1 MTCSEVGTE
10 LTQAVRKTRSELSAE
25 VFRHLEG
32 CEHCR
37 KVWEF
42 LVGSS
47 ASDPADEEQRA
58 EVTRSITE
66 SLEPVTPLPGS
77 RLLTLGFLLIFGLLS
92 AGFVG
97 LSGIR
102 GTSAMGW
109 VQFAGVLG
117 IVGAAAF
124 LLALTLSREMV
135 PGEKRLLTPARLFL
149 VSLVPLFLAVFL
161 LFPWDSSSNPAPQS
175 WHCFRAGCMFSLP
188 AAGLVVLM
196 LRRGAVLSLGVVGAG
211 AGLLAGLVGV
221 VVLHFGCGIPNAPH
235 IALAHLGVPLIGAV
249 VGGLMGRGLRLVRPW
264 HGS

>member
-1 MTCSEVGTE
+1 MTCSDAAIE
-10 LTQAVRKTRSELSAE
+10 LTRTSPKTRSDLSAE
-25 VFRHLEG
+25 LLRHLEA

-42 LVGSS
+42 PGGSS
-47 ASDPADEEQRA
+47 ESDPATDEQHLEI
-58 EVTRSITE
+58 TRSITE
-66 SLEPVTPLPGS
+66 SLEPVTPVPGS

-92 AGFVG
+92 AAFVAW
-97 LSGIR
+97 SGIR
-102 GTSAMGW
+102 GTAAMGW
-109 VQFAGVLG
+109 AQFAGVLG

-124 LLALTLSREMV
+124 LLAFTLSREMV

-149 VSLVPLFLAVFL
+149 VSLVPLFLTVFL
-161 LFPWDSSSNPAPQS
+161 LFPWESGNNPAPQS
-175 WHCFRAGCMFSLP
+175 WHCFKAGCMFSLP
-188 AAGLVVLM
+188 AAGLVVLV

-249 VGGLMGRGLRLVRPW
+249 IGGLMGRGLRRLRPW
-264 HGS
+264 HGN

>member
-10 LTQAVRKTRSELSAE
+10 LTQAARKTRSDLSAE
-25 VFRHLEG
+25 VLRHLEG

-47 ASDPADEEQRA
+47 ESDPVGEEQRA
-58 EVTRSITE
+58 EITRSVTE

-92 AGFVG
+92 AAFV
-97 LSGIR
+97 SWAGIG
-102 GTSAMGW
+102 GTATLGW

-124 LLALTLSREMV
+124 LLAVTLSREMV

-149 VSLVPLFLAVFL
+149 LSLVPLFVTVFFV
-161 LFPWDSSSNPAPQS
+161 FPWESGNNPAPQS
-175 WHCFRAGCMFSLP
+175 WHCFKAGCMFSLP
-188 AAGLVVLM
+188 AAGLVVLV

-221 VVLHFGCGIPNAPH
+221 VVLHFACGIPNAPH
-235 IALAHLGVPLIGAV
+235 IALAHLGVPLLGAV
-249 VGGLMGRGLRLVRPW
+249 IGGLMGRGLRLVRPW

>member
-10 LTQAVRKTRSELSAE
+10 LTQAARKTRSDLSAE

-32 CEHCR
+32 CGHCR
-37 KVWEF
+37 NLWEF
-42 LVGSS
+42 LVGSLE
-47 ASDPADEEQRA
+47 SDPVGEEQRV
-58 EVTRSITE
+58 EITRSITE
-66 SLEPVTPLPGS
+66 SLEPVTRLPGS

-161 LFPWDSSSNPAPQS
+161 LFPWESGNDPAPQS

-188 AAGLVVLM
+188 AAGLVVLV
-196 LRRGAVLSLGVVGAG
+196 LRRGAVLSLGIVGAG

>member
-1 MTCSEVGTE
+1 MTCSDVGLE
-10 LTQAVRKTRSELSAE
+10 LTRAARKPASDLSAE
-25 VFRHLEG
+25 VRRHLEACG
-32 CEHCR
+32 HCR
-37 KVWEF
+37 NLWEF
-42 LVGSS
+42 LVGSPE
-47 ASDPADEEQRA
+47 SDPLGGEQRA
-58 EVTRSITE
+58 EITRAITE
-66 SLEPVTPLPGS
+66 SLDPVTPLPGS

-124 LLALTLSREMV
+124 LLAFTLSREMV

-161 LFPWDSSSNPAPQS
+161 LFPWESGNNPAPQS
-175 WHCFRAGCMFSLP
+175 WHCFKAGCMFSLP
-188 AAGLVVLM
+188 AAGLVVLV
-196 LRRGAVLSLGVVGAG
+196 LRRGAVLSLGIVGAG

-235 IALAHLGVPLIGAV
+235 IALSHLGVPLIGAV
-249 VGGLMGRGLRLVRPW
+249 IGGLMGRSLRRLRPW